1 MAFEALLQQPDSK
14 PFRWRRIAIGV
25 SLALHGVALAVG
37 VVKSVWEVAEM
48 PLPSIHVTL
57 AEAPPPPP
65 PPPPPAGGKK
75 TTNKP
80 KTRAQPKEIVQP
92 KDSKDDK
99 KEEPEEEEQEA
110 EEANGQP
117 GGEKGGVEGGVVG
130 GVGTGAPPPP
140 KQSGPKAVSAGIGTR
155 QLLVNPAVAPYCCP
169 KIPRALERTSS
180 FTSHL
185 RVCVTASGQVYDVKI
200 LKGAGPAIDSQIPAF
215 VRRWRYRPMVVDG
228 EARAFCYPVTYQISQ
243 R

>member
-1 MAFEALLQQPDSK
+1 MAFEALLEQPDRK
-14 PFRWRRIAIGV
+14 PWRWRRIAIGV
-25 SLALHGVALAVG
+25 SLGLHGIALAVG
-37 VVKSVWEVAEM
+37 VVKSIWEVAEM

-75 TTNKP
+75 STNKA

-92 KDSKDDK
+92 KDTKDEK
-99 KEEPEEEEQEA
+99 KEEPEQEEE

-140 KQSGPKAVSAGIGTR
+140 KQAGPKAVSAGVGQR
-155 QLLVNPAVAPYCCP
+155 QLLVNPTVPPYCCP
-169 KIPRALERTSS
+169 KIPRALERSDS

-200 LKGAGPAIDSQIPAF
+200 VKGAGPAIDSQIPAF
-215 VRRWRYRPMVVDG
+215 VRRWRYRPMMVDG
-228 EARAFCYPVTYQISQ
+228 QAQPFCYPVTYQIAQ